1 MSGKMT
7 GYPRWSNNFHSAF
20 SFVLATLYLCNIM
33 TKRKKVTLGI
43 FAILLA
49 GAAFA
54 AWQFLGPA
62 TKVPVGKYLFIK
74 TGSTYSSVKQ
84 QLLDEKIIA
93 RPFYF
98 DFLAKRLN
106 YPEAVKAGRYEI
118 QDGMSLLSLIR
129 MLRSGRQSEVSFT
142 IKKLRTLEDLAA
154 LAGKQL
160 EADSADFIA
169 FLNHP
174 DSLRKYGFNTNTAM
188 SVVIPNTYKIRWNT
202 PPAKVFG
209 RLLDEQKKFWTPQ
222 RVQLASAHGL
232 TPLQAYTLASIVE
245 EETNVPED
253 KGKIASVYLNRMETG
268 MKLGA
273 DPTVK
278 FAMRDFGLKRIFNKH
293 LQFESP
299 YNTYLH
305 EGLPPGPICTPS
317 ANTLDAVL
325 NAPTTNYL
333 YFVAQP
339 NLTGYSNFATDYS
352 QHMQYA
358 RIYQQWIDS
367 FLRARAANQQ
377 PITN

>member
-1 MSGKMT
+1 
-7 GYPRWSNNFHSAF
+7 
-20 SFVLATLYLCNIM
+20 M
-33 TKRKKVTLGI
+33 TKRKKIILGI
-43 FAILLA
+43 IAVLLA
-49 GAAFA
+49 AGGFV

-62 TKVPVGKYLFIK
+62 TKAPAGKYLFIK
-74 TGSTYSSVKQ
+74 TGSTYDTVKQ
-84 QLLDEKIIA
+84 QLLDEQIIGSA
-93 RPFYF
+93 FYF

-118 QDGMSLLSLIR
+118 KDGMSLLSLIR
-129 MLRSGRQSEVSFT
+129 MLRGGRQSEVSFT

-154 LAGKQL
+154 WAGKQL
-160 EADSADFIA
+160 EADSAQFMA
-169 FLNHP
+169 FFNHP
-174 DSLRKYGFNTNTAM
+174 DSLKAYGFTSNTAM
-188 SVVIPNTYKIRWNT
+188 CAVIPNTYKIRWNT
-202 PPAKVFG
+202 PPAKVFA
-209 RLLDEQKKFWTPQ
+209 RLADEQKKFWTAQ
-222 RVQLASAHGL
+222 RVQLASSHGL
-232 TPLQAYTLASIVE
+232 SPTQAYTLASIVE

-253 KGKIASVYLNRMETG
+253 KGKIASVYLNRIETG

-278 FAMRDFGLKRIFNKH
+278 FAMKDFGLKRILNKH
-293 LQFESP
+293 LSFESP

-339 NLTGYSNFATDYS
+339 NLTGYSNFATDYNE
-352 QHMQYA
+352 HMRYA

-367 FLRARAANQQ
+367 FLRAKAANQQ
-377 PITN
+377 PIIQ